1 MFNQN
6 SDYIQL
12 SAVTPIVQDAKETF
26 RLKFGSIIK
35 DMEELAIKKTVELDA
50 ETGLLNSSLTNA
62 READDKELR
71 LILQTFYHQ
80 KKEVLQLLT

>member
-6 SDYIQL
+6 SDYIRL
-12 SAVTPIVQDAKETF
+12 SAITPIVHDAKETF
-26 RLKFGSIIK
+26 RLKFDSVIK
-35 DMEELAIKKTVELDA
+35 DMEEFAIKKTVELDA

-62 READDKELR
+62 REAEDKELR
-71 LILQTFYHQ
+71 LRLQTFYHQ